1 MLKKYGKYPILKI
14 LEISDIFELE
24 NIGYI
29 SDMYHRYILP
39 ICIVPTLVCVILWT
53 DKQTQLKT

>member
-14 LEISDIFELE
+14 SKISDVFELE

-29 SDMYHRYILP
+29 SPM
-39 ICIVPTLVCVILWT
+39 PTVMVLCHWLIELSPAWNCRNP
-53 DKQTQLKT
+53 QI